1 MLFPYMKNIC
11 HVTTNLDLSMMQ
23 TIFWDSFWRIST
35 INKRKLFSYQI
46 TDANAFFDS
55 LLILIYLIRF
65 SATRTQTNCYVCH
78 ETKMNI
84 NKLKRNT
91 VNMLMRKRDKQ
102 NNSFV
107 TFCCI
112 FNIIIMRFKPRYT
125 YVVKIKRPTRWVKH
139 STIQAQT
146 FILKITQFMSW

>member
-1 MLFPYMKNIC
+1 MYVCIQMTLKNYFFPLITFHVARICTYFEALKYSAQYWTAALLISTLMLFPYMKNIC

-55 LLILIYLIRF
+55 LLILICLIRF

-78 ETKMNI
+78 
-84 NKLKRNT
+84 
-91 VNMLMRKRDKQ
+91 KQ
-102 NNSFV
+102 
-107 TFCCI
+107 
-112 FNIIIMRFKPRYT
+112 
-125 YVVKIKRPTRWVKH
+125 RW
-139 STIQAQT
+139 I
-146 FILKITQFMSW
+146 